1 MKKGRVEECNR
12 GQGKEPVMFRAV
24 QKKKKSFGKELFV
37 MGFASHKLLDIYLCN
52 MLMTVY

>member
-24 QKKKKSFGKELFV
+24 QKKKKKKELWKGAICD
-37 MGFASHKLLDIYLCN
+37 GFC
-52 MLMTVY
+52 TT